1 MTVIRNLAGDDLLN
15 SVAARVDELLSLG
28 TEYQV
33 YVEDLSQHLP
43 HAVNM
48 ADGSIEE
55 IEESNEEARVRVRQA
70 AQDLDPRAFVLK
82 LQGLEL
88 RDIAAAV
95 DDLWAAVSMIVHG
108 DIDAGDDT
116 EILAID
122 LYSKHKKAIDTLR
135 GAGAVDP
142 GDETATQA
150 LQEAESVTA
159 SISSLG
165 LEYQSFVAGKSTAYR
180 SRSEALRKVSAAF
193 DAANPLG
200 MLRKLQI
207 LGFTEA
213 AETLDALR
221 MNVFQVLSLEELGW
235 GTGPEEVLAVDI
247 QGSQQKASD
256 ELKRARTGMSGG
268 HNSF

>member
-1 MTVIRNLAGDDLLN
+1 MAAVGNVAGNDFLN
-15 SVAARVDELLSLG
+15 NVAATVDELLSLG

-33 YVEDLSQHLP
+33 YVEDLSQPLP

-48 ADGSIEE
+48 SDGSIAE

-82 LQGLEL
+82 LQELEL
-88 RDIAAAV
+88 RDTAAAV
-95 DDLWAAVSMIVHG
+95 DELWAAVSMIVHS

-165 LEYQSFVAGKSTAYR
+165 LEYQSFAAGKSTAYR
-180 SRSEALRKVSAAF
+180 SRSEALRKISAAF
-193 DAANPLG
+193 DATNPLG
-200 MLRKLQI
+200 MIRKLQI

-235 GTGPEEVLAVDI
+235 GTGPDEVLAVDV
-247 QGSQQKASD
+247 QGSQKKASD
-256 ELKRARTGMSGG
+256 ELKRARTGIPGG
-268 HNSF
+268 HSSF